1 MPSGL
6 ANPPEED
13 PPQGGGKR
21 TPEELPAGRGAGRPA
36 GLRAQQVLTSLRR
49 IVQAL
54 DIESKELERRIGL
67 TTPQVVLL
75 QAVQRLGQVTS
86 TRLAAEASL
95 SQATVT
101 AVLDRLEARGLLERY
116 RSLQDRRIVH
126 ARLTEA
132 GKAALR
138 KAPRLLHRRF
148 QGRFIALPEERQ
160 AALVDACLLLENLMM
175 QEG

>member
-1 MPSGL
+1 MPVSL
-6 ANPPEED
+6 ADPPE
-13 PPQGGGKR
+13 GGR
-21 TPEELPAGRGAGRPA
+21 
-36 GLRAQQVLTSLRR
+36 LRSQEARAAAQRSQQVQTSLRK

-54 DIESKELERRIGL
+54 DIESKELERRVGL
-67 TTPQVVLL
+67 TTAQVVLL
-75 QAVQRLGQVTS
+75 QSVQRLGQVTS

-116 RSLQDRRIVH
+116 RSLSDRRIVH

-132 GKAALR
+132 GRLALR
-138 KAPRLLHRRF
+138 RAPRLLHRRF
-148 QGRFIALPEERQ
+148 QGRFLALPEKRQ
-160 AALVDACLLLENLMM
+160 AALVEACRLLESLMM